1 MAVHTNKLRE
11 KTTKRRS
18 LFSYLENRLR
28 VDSVFE
34 GGLPVQ
40 YLPYVLYLTGI
51 GIFYIGN
58 SHYAEKTIRSITKI
72 QNEVEDLRAD
82 FTTLKAD
89 YMKDSKQSEVADKVE
104 KIGLKESSQPPYK
117 LVIRKR

>member
-1 MAVHTNKLRE
+1 MAVQTNKLRE

-18 LFSYLENRLR
+18 LFSYLESRLR
-28 VDSVFE
+28 VNSVFE
-34 GGLPVQ
+34 SGLPVQ

-58 SHYAEKTIRSITKI
+58 SHYAEKTIRSIAKI

-89 YMKDSKQSEVADKVE
+89 YMKDSKQSEVAEKVE

-117 LVIRKR
+117 LVIKKR